1 MRSEKKTLLQIS
13 ILALLLHC
21 AAGQNKLSKD
31 AVSGY
36 ARILIPDYVDATGST
51 DFAYLSA
58 SLGDA
63 TREAM
68 RGKFAFRDV
77 PQGTRMTSSMN
88 PDAVLQ
94 VADGSSAD
102 ILILGEFQRSGVSH
116 NAKKSRIA
124 AEKIMVT
131 GKIYSVRQKKL
142 IGAFSQEAVVDA
154 RIFSTV
160 NEIAQNAVKGI
171 QDYLKKVGDEAPE
184 IDGATGKQALTL
196 KRLKLKVFVP
206 PMF

>member
-1 MRSEKKTLLQIS
+1 MRSGKKTLLQIS

-21 AAGQNKLSKD
+21 TAGQNKLSKD
-31 AVSGY
+31 AATGY
-36 ARILIPDYVDATGST
+36 ARILIPDYIDATGSA
-51 DFAYLSA
+51 DFTYLSA

-68 RGKFAFRDV
+68 RGKFAFREV
-77 PQGTRMTSSMN
+77 PQGTGLTAAM
-88 PDAVLQ
+88 PLEAILQ
-94 VADGSSAD
+94 GAESSSAD
-102 ILILGEFQRSGVSH
+102 ILILGEFQRSGVSR
-116 NAKKSRIA
+116 NAKKGRAA
-124 AEKIMVT
+124 AERIMVS

-171 QDYLKKVGDEAPE
+171 QEYLKKVGDEAVE
-184 IDGATGKQALTL
+184 IDGETGKQALTL